1 MILQNRGINR
11 LHAWNEQQIER
22 LKRRYIG
29 REDDFVKVLEYVIAT
44 WNIEQL
50 DAMEANDQLVMWDS
64 YFKREKLIP
73 SRGPTSRP
81 MKNPE

>member
-1 MILQNRGINR
+1 

-29 REDDFVKVLEYVIAT
+29 LEDDFVKVLEYVIAT

-50 DAMEANDQLVMWDS
+50 DAMEANDQLITWDS